1 MRRVGEAIQK
11 IKTSCASMR
20 SDILASK
27 EETETILR
35 ERAVLAQEK
44 ETTSTQQEVLETFR
58 IHFNLSDSQ
67 ILALSSTAEPVDDK
81 FFSALACTRKVH
93 RESQILLGF
102 DDQKLGLEIL
112 DKSSKL
118 LNSAFQKLYRW
129 ILDEF
134 QSIDF
139 ENPQISS
146 SLRRSLRVLAEKPS
160 LFQNCLEYFA
170 EDRERKVSEG
180 FLDALTGTLGESGA
194 ANIANPIEYSAHDP
208 LRYIGDMLA
217 WIHSAAVSEN
227 DALETLFIPDVEE
240 LTQNYKSGTKDEPW
254 LHQDENAITFDGRE
268 VLRDLVKRA
277 LEGAAKLVR
286 QKVEEVMHSNEDA
299 ITSFKVANLI
309 KFYEITFSKLLGDQ
323 SALLEIMQNLETL
336 ALRHFV
342 ADIRD
347 SYATMQTEVNS
358 PPADLSPPSQL
369 EDALDIVKTLL
380 ASCEASLTTSD
391 DRERKLS
398 LVFKNALDPF
408 MSMCE
413 QLSEGLT
420 EPQNHIFVLN
430 CYFSV
435 KDVLSPF
442 PFTKE
447 KISSILQNI
456 DNRAQKLAE
465 YQHQHML
472 EKSGLIDL
480 YEAIMDLT
488 GSKEDLEKLSTLD
501 ILKPEQL
508 SEASEALDEF
518 LPSGFTDELEN
529 VKQLRNVELAHTITK
544 KAADMYCE
552 DFELIESRLIA
563 ADAVKQERD
572 NAESPKYRD
581 LFPRTSSEVR
591 VLLT

>member
-1 MRRVGEAIQK
+1 MKRVGEAIQK

-35 ERAVLAQEK
+35 ERAVLTREK
-44 ETTSTQQEVLETFR
+44 ETINTQQEVLDTFR
-58 IHFNLSDSQ
+58 AHFNLSESQ
-67 ILALSSTAEPVDDK
+67 ILTLSSTAEPVDDN
-81 FFSALACTRKVH
+81 FFSALAYTRKVH
-93 RESQILLGF
+93 RDSQVLLGF
-102 DDQKLGLEIL
+102 DNQKLGLEIL
-112 DKSSKL
+112 DQSSKL
-118 LNSAFQKLYRW
+118 LNSAFQRLYKW
-129 ILDEF
+129 VLDEF

-160 LFQNCLEYFA
+160 LFQSCLGSFG
-170 EDRERKVSEG
+170 EDREMKISEG
-180 FLDALTGTLGESGA
+180 FLDALTGSLRDSGA
-194 ANIANPIEYSAHDP
+194 ANTAHPIEYSAHDP
-208 LRYIGDMLA
+208 LRYVGDMLA

-240 LTQNYKSGTKDEPW
+240 LAKNYKSGTENEPW
-254 LHQDENAITFDGRE
+254 LQQDNNPITFDGRE

-309 KFYEITFSKLLGDQ
+309 KFYEITFSKLLGDR
-323 SALLEIMQNLETL
+323 SVLLEIIQNLETL
-336 ALRHFV
+336 ALRHFG
-342 ADIRD
+342 ADMRD
-347 SYATMQTEVNS
+347 SLATMQTEVNS
-358 PPADLSPPSQL
+358 PPADLSPPLQL
-369 EDALDIVKTLL
+369 GDSLDTLKTLL
-380 ASCEASLTTSD
+380 ISCETSLTTSD

-408 MSMCE
+408 INMCE
-413 QLSEGLT
+413 QLSEGLA
-420 EPQNHIFVLN
+420 EPQTHMFVLN

-435 KDVLSPF
+435 KDVLAPF
-442 PFTKE
+442 PFTRE
-447 KISSILQNI
+447 KISRISQNI

-472 EKSGLIDL
+472 EASGLIDL
-480 YEAIMDLT
+480 HEAVVNLT
-488 GSKEDLEKLSTLD
+488 DSKEDLEKLSTLD
-501 ILKPEQL
+501 ILKPEPL

-518 LPSGFTDELEN
+518 LPSGFMNELEN
-529 VKQLRNVELAHTITK
+529 IKQLRNAEMAQTITK
-544 KAADMYCE
+544 RAADMFCE

-563 ADAVKQERD
+563 ADAVKEEHD
-572 NAESPKYRD
+572 TAESPKYRD
-581 LFPRTSSEVR
+581 LFPRISDEVR